1 LRNKGTDLVEL
12 EVVQE
17 LVQLPVLLLLLE
29 LEVVLLKTVEGQL
42 GLVID
47 VNLEW
52 LQVSSQHLTMMENKR
67 TDCMNFLQVVRISL
81 ERVAENIMTCLW
93 WGVARKISWTSRR
106 MSEGKNLSYG

>member
-52 LQVSSQHLTMMENKR
+52 L
-67 TDCMNFLQVVRISL
+67 
-81 ERVAENIMTCLW
+81 
-93 WGVARKISWTSRR
+93 
-106 MSEGKNLSYG
+106 LSALNTQG

>member
-1 LRNKGTDLVEL
+1 MEGKLHSCNRASSWVARATDLTKMQTCHQHTISLRNKGTDLVEL

-42 GLVID
+42 GLVIN

-52 LQVSSQHLTMMENKR
+52 L
-67 TDCMNFLQVVRISL
+67 
-81 ERVAENIMTCLW
+81 
-93 WGVARKISWTSRR
+93 
-106 MSEGKNLSYG
+106 LSALNT